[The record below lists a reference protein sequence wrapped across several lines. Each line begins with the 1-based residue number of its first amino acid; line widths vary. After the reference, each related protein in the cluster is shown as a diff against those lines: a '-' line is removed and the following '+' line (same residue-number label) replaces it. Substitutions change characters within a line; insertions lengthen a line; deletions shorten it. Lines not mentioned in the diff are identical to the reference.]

1 MYVKVDS
8 YWQNSPDYFVGP
20 VSKAEAQAMIMAAQR
35 ANGSLVALSSQM
47 SRDVRHGIRV
57 VIVTNRAAKSRI
69 IEDYPNRNI
78 LPSIPTSTDELKEM
92 VDEIHELA

>member
-1 MYVKVDS
+1 MDKVAFF
-8 YWQNSPDYFVGP
+8 NARGEF
-20 VSKAEAQAMIMAAQR
+20 
-35 ANGSLVALSSQM
+35 L
-47 SRDVRHGIRV
+47 
-57 VIVTNRAAKSRI
+57 RAAKSRI